1 MGLREGEVD
10 EEMGPASMSSSRPPE
25 AAGQAVGRMQ
35 AAAKKDAAFDL
46 AHHQAL
52 PGMLEFFDLREL
64 QDTIMSKALWPLFEP
79 RFANKQ
85 TLATK
90 FDQLAELRNGVRH
103 SRAVGDIMRKEGE
116 AGGVVV

>member
-1 MGLREGEVD
+1 
-10 EEMGPASMSSSRPPE
+10 
-25 AAGQAVGRMQ
+25 
-35 AAAKKDAAFDL
+35 
-46 AHHQAL
+46 
-52 PGMLEFFDLREL
+52 MLEFFDLREL

-85 TLATK
+85 TLTTK

-116 AGGVVV
+116 AAVLWFAAGSCEVMHRRRE